1 MDFLKNIIGNELF
14 EQLKSK
20 IDEYNGDEANKDKQI
35 KIGNLGGGDY
45 VSKHKY
51 GDLETLFNSKSQEL
65 TDANKLI
72 ADMKKD
78 NKDNEELQN
87 KIKAYETQVG
97 QLQSQLKQ
105 TQLDAA
111 VNVALLEAKANDIEY
126 MTYKLK
132 QGGELELDEKGK
144 VKGIDEKINSLKTQY
159 PAQFTSND
167 DKGEIELHELPDSEH
182 EKAAPQSLAEALQ
195 MKYEAQ

>member
-20 IDEYNGDEANKDKQI
+20 IDAYNGEEANKDKQI

-45 VSKHKY
+45 VSKLKY
-51 GDLETLFNSKSQEL
+51 SDLETLFNSKSQEL

-78 NKDNEELQN
+78 NKDNEGLQN

-97 QLQSQLKQ
+97 QLQAQLKQ

-111 VNVALLEAKANDIEY
+111 VKLALLEAKANDVEY

-132 QGGELELDEKGK
+132 QGGELELDDNGK
-144 VKGIDEKINSLKTQY
+144 VKGIDEKINGLKTQY
-159 PAQFTSND
+159 PAQFTGSDVANQ
-167 DKGEIELHELPDSEH
+167 IQTNTLPNGEH

-195 MKYEAQ
+195 MQYEAK